1 MIKHLIFDLD
11 NTLYPE
17 TSQMNAGVGGRILGF
32 AAQFYNLPLDQAAKI
47 RREALKI
54 HGTTLGWIKAGGFTD
69 VEEYF
74 AYVHPASEIE
84 ELDFDEKLAPF
95 LDGLAQDKII
105 LTNSSREHA
114 EHVLDFLQVR
124 DRFHPVIC
132 DIRMNNFKGKPD
144 PLSYQR
150 ALEHIGGTVTDTLF
164 IDDYSVYVKGY
175 AAIGGTAVMVGSDEL
190 ELDAADLPGKI
201 IRIKNLYELPS
212 VLEDL
217 GSVTDF

>member
-32 AAQFYNLPLDQAAKI
+32 AAKFYNLPLEEAAKV
-47 RREALKI
+47 RREALKV

-84 ELDFDEKLAPF
+84 ELDFDEKLSPF
-95 LDGLAQDKII
+95 LDSLPQDKII
-105 LTNSSREHA
+105 LTNSPCEHA
-114 EHVLDFLQVR
+114 EHVLDFLKVR
-124 DRFHPVIC
+124 DRFHPTIC

-150 ALEHIGGTVTDTLF
+150 ALDLIGGTVQDTLF

-190 ELDAADLPGKI
+190 DLDTEGLPGKI
-201 IRIKNLYELPS
+201 IRIQNLYQLPS
-212 VLEDL
+212 VLQNL
-217 GSVTDF
+217 

>member
-32 AAQFYNLPLDQAAKI
+32 AAKFYNLPLEEAAKV
-47 RREALKI
+47 RREALKV

-84 ELDFDEKLAPF
+84 ELDFDEKLSPF
-95 LDGLAQDKII
+95 LDSLPQDKII
-105 LTNSSREHA
+105 LTNSPCEHA

-124 DRFHPVIC
+124 DRFHPTIC

-150 ALEHIGGTVTDTLF
+150 ALDLIGGTVQDALF

-190 ELDAADLPGKI
+190 DLDTEGLPGKI
-201 IRIKNLYELPS
+201 IRIQNLYQLPS
-212 VLEDL
+212 VLQNL
-217 GSVTDF
+217 

>member
-32 AAQFYNLPLDQAAKI
+32 AAKFYNLPLEEAAKV
-47 RREALKI
+47 RREALKV

-84 ELDFDEKLAPF
+84 ELDFDEKLSPF
-95 LDGLAQDKII
+95 LDSLPQDKII
-105 LTNSSREHA
+105 LTNSPCEHA

-124 DRFHPVIC
+124 DRFHPTIC

-150 ALEHIGGTVTDTLF
+150 ALDLIGGTVQDTLF

-190 ELDAADLPGKI
+190 DLDTEGLPGKI
-201 IRIKNLYELPS
+201 IRIQNLYQLPS
-212 VLEDL
+212 VLQNL
-217 GSVTDF
+217 